1 MEEFIEIRPRKRYFH
16 RIYTGIMLW
25 FLGRAVQAA
34 ARVDK
39 EVAAEFSKMPDNYT
53 FSLGA
58 FPCGPYMVVGKD
70 EKAVPRYM
78 GGDITKQPVHL
89 QICLKS
95 IGCLFALLS
104 FQESTP
110 VANAR
115 ARIFVSGDVPHAC
128 AVVRILDIVQVYLLP
143 SFIAKLAV
151 KRYPD
156 WSLKRHTIDRCR
168 VLFRTILG
176 Y

>member
-1 MEEFIEIRPRKRYFH
+1 
-16 RIYTGIMLW
+16 
-25 FLGRAVQAA
+25 
-34 ARVDK
+34 
-39 EVAAEFSKMPDNYT
+39 MPDKYT

-70 EKAVPRYM
+70 EKGRPEYL
-78 GGDITKQPVHL
+78 GGDIEKHQVHL
-89 QICLKS
+89 RICLKS

-110 VANAR
+110 TANAR
-115 ARIFVSGDVPHAC
+115 DRIYVTGDVPHAC

-143 SFIAKLAV
+143 PFMAKLAV

-168 VLFRTILG
+168 ILFRTILG